1 MSRLNQLQETFVPLS
16 HVTDVFML
24 LFLGS
29 PVLFYVLYDGRV
41 LNAVSFQG
49 ALHAVDGN
57 L

>member
-1 MSRLNQLQETFVPLS
+1 MSRLNQLQETLVPLS

>member
-1 MSRLNQLQETFVPLS
+1 MSRLNQLQETLVPLS

-29 PVLFYVLYDGRV
+29 PVFYVLYDGRV